1 MNSIHFLHRRGQ
13 PVAMKTHPLQPVKPI
28 PATRVRTVVV
38 DDSPFMLKILAQT
51 LEEAGGFDLVGT
63 ATDAYQAL
71 RHVSALTP
79 ELVLMD
85 IHMPGVNGIKATR
98 CMKQSEHAPVVI
110 LISSHITAATKILAE
125 QAGAD
130 GVVSKEANFRHLL
143 MSALKKLFAPSGLLD
158 PGKQSADR

>member
-13 PVAMKTHPLQPVKPI
+13 PVAMKTHPLQAVEPI

-38 DDSPFMLKILAQT
+38 DDSPLMLKILAQI
-51 LEEAGGFDLVGT
+51 LEEAGGFDLVGS
-63 ATDAYQAL
+63 ATNAYQAL
-71 RHVSALTP
+71 RHVSALSP

-85 IHMPGVNGIKATR
+85 IRMPGLSGIEATR

-110 LISSHITAATKILAE
+110 LISSDSTAGTKSLAE

-130 GVVSKEANFRHLL
+130 GFVSKEANFRHLL
-143 MSALKKLFAPSGLLD
+143 ISALKKLFGPSGSL
-158 PGKQSADR
+158 GSRKAKC